1 MNIWSSPELYA
12 SVIAVVGAA
21 ALAIFLTAPGR
32 QKAKKARAAE
42 RGPRVRGPL
51 ATALRE
57 PSAGRSETYGAPQTR
72 PDLPARGRTGPGGRA
87 AARGA
92 RYEDPDETTEGGEE
106 LKHSGSRV
114 VVGAVAPIGP
124 VPLAAEHEATRFT
137 DLAGLDEAVGELTEV
152 REYLTDPERFHAVG
166 AQLPRGILLYG
177 PPGCGKTLLA
187 RALAGETGVPFYSVS
202 AASFVEQMVG
212 LGAARVRQLFDEAR
226 RTAPSIVFIDELDAI
241 GRSRDN
247 QSSGGREFDHTL
259 NQLLVELDGFGG
271 SSGVLLIGATN
282 RPELI
287 DSALMRP
294 GRFDR
299 RIQVERPDRHG
310 REQIL
315 RLHGERRPVSPM
327 INWAEVATDTSGL
340 NGSELANIVNEAAL
354 LAARNRQ
361 DLIEPENIWEAVARV
376 VAGTGSSRLIRDDER
391 HIRATHEAGHALLTL
406 LLRGMR
412 PPGQISIVTRS
423 GAFERSPWS
432 SGEERET
439 LTKRDLMAQLIV
451 LLGGRAAE
459 IQTFGE
465 PSTRAEDDLQH
476 AAALA
481 RQMVEKWAMT
491 GRFELAGGQSDKKMP
506 YVEGSAGGTE
516 VRTLLAGAEQAARTI
531 LRDNEHSLRLIAAT
545 LADRETLSA
554 SELAELH
561 MNGAPF
567 GTGRPRLARPNVIDL
582 RKDST
587 RETGPMRI
595 IGPFDGGD
603 AEVGPPSF

>member
-32 QKAKKARAAE
+32 QKAKKARSAQ
-42 RGPRVRGPL
+42 RGPKVRGPL

-57 PSAGRSETYGAPQTR
+57 PGPGGTDTYGARRTR
-72 PDLPARGRTGPGGRA
+72 PPQPSRGRGSA
-87 AARGA
+87 GA
-92 RYEDPDETTEGGEE
+92 RPATRGPRYDDPDETTEGGEE
-106 LKHSGSRV
+106 LKRSGSRV
-114 VVGAVAPIGP
+114 VVGGVAPIGP

-137 DLAGLDEAVGELTEV
+137 DLAGLDEAVAELTEV

-187 RALAGETGVPFYSVS
+187 KALAGETGVPFYSVS

-226 RTAPSIVFIDELDAI
+226 RAAPSIVFIDELDAI

-299 RIQVERPDRHG
+299 RIQVERPDRDG

-506 YVEGSAGGTE
+506 YLEGSAGGTE

-531 LRDNEHSLRLIAAT
+531 LRDNEHSLLLIAAT
-545 LADRETLSA
+545 LADRETLTA

-567 GTGRPRLARPNVIDL
+567 GARRPRLSRANVIDL
-582 RKDST
+582 RNDST

-603 AEVGPPSF
+603 AEIGPPSF